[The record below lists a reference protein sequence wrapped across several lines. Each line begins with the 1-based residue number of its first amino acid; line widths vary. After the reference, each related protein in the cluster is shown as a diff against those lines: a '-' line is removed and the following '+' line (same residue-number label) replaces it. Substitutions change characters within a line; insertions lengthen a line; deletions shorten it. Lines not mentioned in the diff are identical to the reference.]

1 MYRDARDV
9 AAYAAMDRLTTW
21 YTYPHVWHLDQHG
34 RTRRVRAGLG
44 IDLLCEGGE
53 WGAVDDDSFALDVLP
68 QFRSAPQLPRSF

>member
-21 YTYPHVWHLDQHG
+21 YAYPHVWHLDQHG

-44 IDLLCEGGE
+44 IDLL
-53 WGAVDDDSFALDVLP
+53 
-68 QFRSAPQLPRSF
+68 